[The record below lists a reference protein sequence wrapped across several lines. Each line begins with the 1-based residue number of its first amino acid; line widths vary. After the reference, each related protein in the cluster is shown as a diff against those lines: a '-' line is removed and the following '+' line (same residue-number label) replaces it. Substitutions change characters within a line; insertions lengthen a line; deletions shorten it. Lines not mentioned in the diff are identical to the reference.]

1 MEIKFIYLLKKYKW
15 LICACIMAATL
26 ASILIIFNTPDFYD
40 ARAKIY
46 SGNAS
51 VLGLIYETLNGE
63 EIERAVFGEHTD
75 LADTVFSKK
84 VVYDHSI
91 NTIVIRIRSENPE
104 ISTRLANLLS
114 EKTVQF
120 YPNFNSYR
128 VLAKTQGLDRA
139 LEGLPIITERA
150 VVPNNPAGPAR
161 LPIVVTTALIS
172 FAGAIL
178 LAGIKEY
185 LMKNSKS

>member
-1 MEIKFIYLLKKYKW
+1 MEIALTNLLRKYRWFIGGVVTSAVLVSVVIVYN
-15 LICACIMAATL
+15 
-26 ASILIIFNTPDFYD
+26 SPDFYD
-40 ARAKIY
+40 AHAKIY

-63 EIERAVFGEHTD
+63 EIERAVFKENAD
-75 LADTVFSKK
+75 LADTVFGKK
-84 VVYDHSI
+84 IVYDYSTNI
-91 NTIVIRIRSENPE
+91 IIIRIRSENPN
-104 ISTRLANLLS
+104 ISARLANLLS

-150 VVPNNPAGPAR
+150 AVPNNPAGPAR

-172 FAGAIL
+172 FAGVFL
-178 LAGIKEY
+178 LAGIKEH
-185 LMKNSKS
+185 LQSV